1 MRRKPE
7 CDEIVKSVSARRGIV
22 IHKPGREVIVAIEQH
37 TPGEALKR
45 RWAAIPTRDVI
56 AVGASL
62 LFLALGF
69 GAIYAVSKVA
79 EVKDGVVL
87 AALLIVPAL
96 LYLLL
101 SGRVSDVK
109 GPGGLE
115 VRLSE
120 VAREPIPLRGKDPGT
135 SALSYERV
143 RAVERGRT
151 ESFLEHIR
159 DITPDDPVVLT
170 LTLGSGPI
178 DGKAAADYA
187 RGLTQFPRFRF
198 VAIVD
203 SGGALIS
210 YMQERAFRHLVES
223 DVVDTRALLDNIE
236 HKNVGAV
243 RSYPGMIV
251 STVTRKTSIAQS
263 LREMERLRTNALLVT
278 QDGRI
283 EGIVERDH
291 VANALLLSLIDE
303 ARG

>member
-1 MRRKPE
+1 
-7 CDEIVKSVSARRGIV
+7 
-22 IHKPGREVIVAIEQH
+22 VAIEQD
-37 TPGEALKR
+37 TAGDVNRPSPSRPRL
-45 RWAAIPTRDVI
+45 AAIPTRD
-56 AVGASL
+56 ASAL
-62 LFLALGF
+62 AASILFLGLGF
-69 GAIYAVSKVA
+69 GAIYIVA
-79 EVKDGVVL
+79 QVADVKDGVVL
-87 AALLIVPAL
+87 AAVLIVPAL

-101 SGRVSDVK
+101 SGRVSDFK
-109 GPGGLE
+109 GPGGIE

-120 VAREPIPLRGKDPGT
+120 VASQPIPMPNKDAASGT
-135 SALSYERV
+135 LSYERV

-203 SGGALIS
+203 SHGKLIS
-210 YMQERAFRHLVES
+210 YMQESAFRHLVES
-223 DVVDTRALLDNIE
+223 DVVDTVALLSHIE
-236 HKNVGAV
+236 HKDVGAV
-243 RSYPGMIV
+243 RAYPGMIV
-251 STVTRKTSIAQS
+251 SSVTRRTSIAES

-283 EGIVERDH
+283 DGIVERDH
-291 VANALLLSLIDE
+291 VANALLLSLVDQ
-303 ARG
+303 ASR